1 MWRTLAYVPVRPKRK
16 LSADGIDASAKQ
28 ILLAAG
34 LQFDAASALKSA
46 ANEMSGEL
54 GSAVAKLLKSRGA
67 AEGVLFA
74 GEQIVYDMWRD
85 ARSVDEAEKQVT
97 VKTWLDAMRHLMR
110 HGATIDADA
119 YDTFRMALDHGGF
132 PAGNL
137 YDHPDFE
144 SVFFNERDVPLKFT
158 FEARGAMFDH

>member
-1 MWRTLAYVPVRPKRK
+1 MAYVPVMTKRK
-16 LSADGIDASAKQ
+16 LSADGIDSSAKRV
-28 ILLAAG
+28 LLEAG
-34 LQFDAASALKSA
+34 LKFDSALALESA
-46 ANEMSGEL
+46 VHEMSGDL

-85 ARSVDEAEKQVT
+85 ARRMSVDEAEKQGT

-110 HGATIDADA
+110 HGATINRDA
-119 YDTFRMALDHGGF
+119 YETFAVAVGRDGF

-137 YDHPDFE
+137 YDHPDFDG
-144 SVFFNERDVPLKFT
+144 VFFNELGVPKKFT
-158 FEARGAMFDH
+158 FEA

>member
-1 MWRTLAYVPVRPKRK
+1 MAYVPVTKRK
-16 LSADGIDASAKQ
+16 LSADGIDSSAKRV
-28 ILLAAG
+28 LLEAG
-34 LQFDAASALKSA
+34 LKFDSAIALKSA
-46 ANEMSGEL
+46 VHEMSGDL

-85 ARSVDEAEKQVT
+85 ARSVDEAEKQGT

-110 HGATIDADA
+110 HGATIKRDA
-119 YDTFRMALDHGGF
+119 YETFTVALNRGGF
-132 PAGNL
+132 TAGNL

-144 SVFFNERDVPLKFT
+144 GVFFNERDVPKKFT
-158 FEARGAMFDH
+158 FEA